1 MNKFFYAK
9 LAFSNLKKNKG
20 LYLPYLITAIGIGA
34 MFYIMMAISGDKGI
48 MEMPG
53 AANLQFILVL
63 GNGIIGIFAVIFLF
77 YTNSFLMKRRKKEF
91 GLFNILG
98 MEKRHIGKMMFWET
112 LIVAFVSILGGIA
125 TGIIFNKLVVLAL
138 LRITG
143 LEVPF
148 GFHVSVSAI
157 VGMTV
162 LFLCIFGATFLYNQ
176 VQVRRTKPVELLQS
190 EKQGETE
197 PKTRWILTV
206 IGILSLVTG
215 YGIAILTRNPMEALV
230 MFFVAVLLVMLGT
243 YCIFTAASVAVLKLM
258 RRNKTYYYKTSHFIS
273 VSGMIYRMK
282 QNAVG
287 LSNICILSTMVLVM
301 IAGTVSLNA
310 GFEDVLNNTFPKDIR
325 LKGYSLTEDGRTEAK
340 NLMEQAISESG
351 LAIENMKDYISLEF
365 AAWKNGENIGIV
377 NSDNALTA
385 PEGEITYLMVM
396 TLADYEKS
404 TGDHRELAEDEILV
418 YVAKGNAGD
427 KNYHMNE
434 KTFQIKEYLDGLEM
448 EGLDIRVVYPVYAIV
463 VKDEAVLNEIFEMQK
478 SVYGDHASN
487 VEYNIFADVSGTKE
501 QIIDCTSRINM
512 AFDTYN
518 QNQAE
523 TAVLPVSVESKEEN
537 RVDLQVLYGGFL
549 FLGVFLGFVF
559 LIAMVMIIY
568 YKQISE
574 GYEDKSRFEIM
585 QKVGM
590 SQTEVKSA
598 IHSQILKVFFLPL
611 VMACMHLAAAFPM
624 MNRLIQMF
632 GMQNMK
638 LFAICSLLTVGVF
651 TLIYIIVYGI
661 TARAYYKI
669 VK

>member
-1 MNKFFYAK
+1 MNRFFYAK

-20 LYLPYLITAIGIGA
+20 LYLPYLVTAIGIGA
-34 MFYIMMAISGDKGI
+34 MFYIMMAIAGDEGV

-53 AANLQFILVL
+53 AENLQLILTL
-63 GNGIIGIFAVIFLF
+63 GNGVIGIFAVIFLF

-112 LIVAFVSILGGIA
+112 LMVAFVSILCGIA
-125 TGIIFNKLVVLAL
+125 TGIILNKLVVLAL

-148 GFHVSVSAI
+148 GFKVSIPAI
-157 VGMTV
+157 VSMSV

-190 EKQGETE
+190 DRQGEAE
-197 PKTRWILTV
+197 PKTRWIMTV

-215 YGIAILTRNPMEALV
+215 YGIAILTKNPMETLL

-243 YCIFTAASVAVLKLM
+243 YCIFTAASVAVLKML
-258 RRNKTYYYKTSHFIS
+258 RHNKTYYYKTSHFIS

-287 LSNICILSTMVLVM
+287 LANICILSTMVLVM

-325 LKGYSLTEDGRTEAK
+325 LRGYALSEEGRKETK
-340 NLMEQAISESG
+340 NLMEQAISDSG
-351 LAIENMKDYISLEF
+351 LAIEDMTEHLGLEF
-365 AAWKNGENIGIV
+365 AAWKNGENIDIIS
-377 NSDNALTA
+377 SDSPIA
-385 PEGEITYLMVM
+385 PEGEITYLVVM

-404 TGDHRELAEDEILV
+404 TGEHPDIAEDEILV
-418 YVAKGNAGD
+418 YAAKGEHND
-427 KNYHMNE
+427 KNYHLNE
-434 KTFQIKEYLDGLEM
+434 KTFRIKEYIDNFDL
-448 EGLDIRVVYPVYAIV
+448 EGLDIRVIYDTYAIV
-463 VKDEAVLNEIFEMQK
+463 VKDENILNEIYGMQK
-478 SVYGDHASN
+478 EVYGDRASN
-487 VEYNIFADVSGTKE
+487 VEYNIFANISGTKE
-501 QIIDCTSRINM
+501 QIIACTSNINA
-512 AFDTYN
+512 AFDVYN
-518 QNQAE
+518 QNQTE
-523 TAVLPVSVESKEEN
+523 QEVLPVSIESKEEN
-537 RVDLQVLYGGFL
+537 RLDLRILYGGFL
-549 FLGVFLGFVF
+549 FLGIFLGFVF

-611 VMACMHLAAAFPM
+611 VMACLHLAAAFPM
-624 MNRLIQMF
+624 MNRMIQMF
-632 GMQNMK
+632 GMQNVR
-638 LFAICSLLTVGVF
+638 LFAICTAFTVGAFAV
-651 TLIYIIVYGI
+651 IYIVVYGI